1 MKSANNEKWEFS
13 DDDWQFQTRSNTI
26 ILLSFR
32 RTVIE
37 AVYNKLNPYR
47 SDDTVSIQTFFY
59 ATLLP
64 LSFAWLGIR
73 MPFGK
78 WPASLTGCLHP
89 LNKISKPNIFFVKLN
104 RLQNRTREI
113 LQASFANSFMISA
126 LSLDNLAKTMIYSCY
141 FSVYQGLPWIAQSF
155 VSINFYPPQDLA
167 IYQDKN
173 VFFCHHKMILL
184 INAS

>member
-13 DDDWQFQTRSNTI
+13 DDAWQFQTRSNTI

-47 SDDTVSIQTFFY
+47 SDDTVSIQTFFS

-104 RLQNRTREI
+104 DSKIEPEKSCRPVLRIVLWYLPCHLIIWQKLWYTAATFQYIKAYHQSLNHLYQSIFTPHRIWPYIRTKMY
-113 LQASFANSFMISA
+113 FFVTIS
-126 LSLDNLAKTMIYSCY
+126 
-141 FSVYQGLPWIAQSF
+141 W
-155 VSINFYPPQDLA
+155 FY
-167 IYQDKN
+167 
-173 VFFCHHKMILL
+173 
-184 INAS
+184 